1 MDIRIL
7 QWFGEV
13 FHNQMWLN
21 YVMKYVTYLG
31 EFGAAAIISA
41 VVLFVFGKPAG
52 RASALP
58 RPLFWTCL
66 SST

>member
-41 VVLFVFGKPAG
+41 VVLFVFGKTRWAG
-52 RASALP
+52 VS
-58 RPLFWTCL
+58 
-66 SST
+66 